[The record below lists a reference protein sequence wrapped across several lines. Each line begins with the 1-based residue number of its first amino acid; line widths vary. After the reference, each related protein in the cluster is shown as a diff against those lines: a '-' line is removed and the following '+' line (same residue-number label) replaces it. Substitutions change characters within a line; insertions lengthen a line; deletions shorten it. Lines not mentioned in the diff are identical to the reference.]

1 MKSIKFYKKKSF
13 EIRKK
18 LFDKFYILKEGHP
31 GSVFSILDVLLV
43 IYYERHVRIK
53 KNLPIDDLIMS
64 KGHATVAQYPI
75 LNDLGVISNR
85 DWNNWGRNHKTKLKM
100 FGNHNIPGIKT
111 STGSL
116 GHGIGLGTGIAY
128 SALKNKINKKVFV
141 IISEGELYE
150 GSTWEALLLLP
161 TLNLTNLFI
170 ILDVNQ
176 NIILGK
182 PQDCLSLGDIKK
194 KIQSFD
200 IFTDECD
207 GHNYKVLN
215 NKIIK
220 LLQKKRPTCLIANT
234 IKGKGFQIM
243 ENKANWH
250 YANPIDKKTY
260 VDQLMKLE
268 KKYGQ
273 N

>member
-1 MKSIKFYKKKSF
+1 M
-13 EIRKK
+13 
-18 LFDKFYILKEGHP
+18 
-31 GSVFSILDVLLV
+31 
-43 IYYERHVRIK
+43 
-53 KNLPIDDLIMS
+53 
-64 KGHATVAQYPI
+64 
-75 LNDLGVISNR
+75 
-85 DWNNWGRNHKTKLKM
+85 
-100 FGNHNIPGIKT
+100 
-111 STGSL
+111 
-116 GHGIGLGTGIAY
+116 
-128 SALKNKINKKVFV
+128 
-141 IISEGELYE
+141 
-150 GSTWEALLLLP
+150 P

>member
-1 MKSIKFYKKKSF
+1 MKNLDFYKKKSF

-43 IYYERHVRIK
+43 LYYEKYVRMVK
-53 KNLPIDDLIMS
+53 KVLVDDVIMS

-75 LNDLGVISNR
+75 LNDLGVLSNK
-85 DWNNWGRNHKTKLKM
+85 DWNNWGKNENTSLKM
-100 FGNHNIPGIKT
+100 FGNHMIPGIKT

-128 SALKNKINKKVFV
+128 SAVKNKKNKNVFV

-150 GSTWEALLLLP
+150 GSTWEALLLLS
-161 TLNLTNLFI
+161 TLHLRNVFI

-182 PQDCLSLGDIKK
+182 PKDCLDLGNIKK

-207 GHNYKVLN
+207 GHNYKLLN
-215 NKIIK
+215 SKINKMFKINK
-220 LLQKKRPTCLIANT
+220 PKCLIVNT
-234 IKGKGFQIM
+234 IKGKGFEIM

-250 YANPIDKKTY
+250 YANPIDENTY
-260 VDQLMKLE
+260 KISIEKL
-268 KKYGQ
+268 KYKYGQ
-273 N
+273 